1 MKKNILYGILFGT
14 SASLWWGVLGVFY
27 FKFVSFA
34 SPIELVVHRTIWTS
48 FLLLV
53 TTTLYSKWHDTIL
66 ILKDLKKTLL
76 LLLTGIL
83 IFVNWLTWIYAVVTN
98 KLIDASFGYYV
109 MPILSVFFGILF
121 LKEHCNKQKILSV
134 SLVIIS
140 VIYLFFNF
148 KSVPWTGLIIA
159 FAWSTYS
166 LIRKK
171 INVQA
176 DLGLLIESTFVAPV
190 ALFIF
195 YIISLDGNNFFSLSD
210 PETSFWLF
218 LAGAMTV
225 IPLFLFLKGVE
236 LAGLGTTSMI
246 FYITPTCQFLLGAF
260 YFDEFFDFNKLV
272 GFIIIWI
279 AVAIYLHD
287 ITRDKKEVKLL

>member
-1 MKKNILYGILFGT
+1 MKKNILYGILFGV
-14 SASLWWGVLGVFY
+14 SASFWWGVIGVFY
-27 FKFVSFA
+27 FKSVSFA
-34 SPIELVVHRTIWTS
+34 GPIELVAHRAIWTS

-76 LLLTGIL
+76 LLLTGLL
-83 IFVNWLTWIYAVVTN
+83 IFANWSTWIYAVVTN
-98 KLIDASFGYYV
+98 KLVDASFGYYM

-121 LKEHCNKQKILSV
+121 LKEPYNKQKILSV

-148 KSVPWTGLIIA
+148 KSVPWVGLIVA
-159 FAWSTYS
+159 FTWSTYS
-166 LIRKK
+166 LLRKK

-210 PETSFWLF
+210 PVTSFWLF

-225 IPLFLFLKGVE
+225 IPLFLFLKGIE
-236 LAGLGTTSMI
+236 LAGLGTSGMI
-246 FYITPTCQFLLGAF
+246 FFITPTCQFLLGTF

-272 GFIIIWI
+272 GFVIIWI
-279 AVAIYLHD
+279 AVAIYLYD
-287 ITRDKKEVKLL
+287 LTRGKKEIKLL